1 MDSEVQIK
9 QIVLDRIERC
19 AVCHREFQAED
30 IKVISRRPDVWTMLV
45 ECEDCHARNFVAAVM
60 NDGDPHAAQLA
71 LRRLTEEAVTASRID
86 IDEAEPEFD
95 AELTQEYATAPGTP
109 AIDAGDVVDMHE
121 FLQDFDGDFRVLFR

>member
-45 ECEDCHARNFVAAVM
+45 ECDDCHARNFVAAVM
-60 NDGDPHAAQLA
+60 NDGDPQAAQLA
-71 LRRLTEEAVTASRID
+71 LRRLTEDVITRGRIELDEDEPDTDGELAQEFAV
-86 IDEAEPEFD
+86 P
-95 AELTQEYATAPGTP
+95 PGTP
-109 AIDAGDVVDMHE
+109 PVGAGDVVDMHE
-121 FLQDFDGDFRVLFR
+121 FLEDFDGDFQRLFR